1 MTQDVFDPARHAI
14 VAVDPETKD
23 HFHVSFPELR
33 ADLGLVAQTPPSDVV
48 IPPAIDIDE
57 IRSMVLGLLPIVP
70 EQAPDFTEAIAGLNA
85 RLDMVAGALA
95 DIQSRIGDIENV
107 VNAHTENFLVIKSK
121 GGM

>member
-14 VAVDPETKD
+14 VAVDPDTKD

-33 ADLGLVAQTPPSDVV
+33 ADLGLVAQAPPAAVE
-48 IPPAIDIDE
+48 PAIDLDE
-57 IRSMVLGLLPIVP
+57 IKSMVLGLLPIVP

-95 DIQSRIGDIENV
+95 DIQSRIGEIENV